1 MNIHEA
7 LALLTQELDSETVG
21 DLIGQFFAD
30 TPAQIAN
37 LRDAHARGDLVT
49 LARAAHSIVGSSSTF
64 GLQDLRSAALA
75 LEESAEA
82 GNTAAL
88 SAQVAA
94 VAAAYDQAVPALQRI
109 IQQ

>member
-1 MNIHEA
+1 MNIQQA

-30 TPAQIAN
+30 TPAQIAA
-37 LRDAHARGDLVT
+37 LRDAHAQGDLAT
-49 LARAAHSIVGSSSTF
+49 MARAAHSIAGSSSTF

-75 LEESAEA
+75 LEEIAEA
-82 GNTAAL
+82 GRTAAIA
-88 SAQVAA
+88 AQITA
-94 VAAAYDQAVPALQRI
+94 VATAYDQAVPALQHI

>member
-30 TPAQIAN
+30 TPAQIAT
-37 LRDAHARGDLVT
+37 LRDAHARGDLATV
-49 LARAAHSIVGSSSTF
+49 ARAAHSIAGSSSTF

-82 GNTAAL
+82 DNTAL
-88 SAQVAA
+88 ITTQIAA
-94 VAAAYDQAVPALQRI
+94 VAAAYDQAVPTLQRI
-109 IQQ
+109 IQR